1 MPLVQSI
8 LLILILLVPFVLLLG
23 VVYIRRWYIDRKK
36 ERSPISEKLLRP
48 AGESLRLKIEEL
60 NERFGPAFFSILAGP
75 GLFLLGVSGL
85 ANTGLKPLTILL
97 ISTLL
102 GVGAFAWA
110 VIRFMRL
117 ANDLRNYNLGFH
129 GERAVAE
136 EINQL
141 MRDGCFVYHDLP
153 MEPYGNIDHVIVA
166 SSGVYAVETK
176 TRRKRKAPDGKKD
189 HVVFYDGDSLE
200 YPHCRDVHGLQQAKQ
215 QADRLRVFL
224 KKAVGEEVQVTP
236 ILTLPGWFITNR
248 VRPELQVVTP
258 KVIRRVVLN
267 HGSQNLSS
275 ELMQRIA
282 HQIEQ
287 KCRDVEL

>member
-85 ANTGLKPLTILL
+85 ANTGLK
-97 ISTLL
+97 
-102 GVGAFAWA
+102 
-110 VIRFMRL
+110 RL